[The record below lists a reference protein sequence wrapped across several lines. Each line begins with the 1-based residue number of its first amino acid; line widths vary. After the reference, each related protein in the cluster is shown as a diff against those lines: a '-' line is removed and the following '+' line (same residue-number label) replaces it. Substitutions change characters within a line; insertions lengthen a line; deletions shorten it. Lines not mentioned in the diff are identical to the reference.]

1 MGFRRSRSLDIFNG
15 VLSSR
20 AADESLLWTLR
31 HLSRSCPAPGAHRV
45 VPHSF
50 PVTPHHLSSALPF
63 VRDCQRCRQHGC
75 LAQPSGA
82 AEGAG
87 RNRLEPA
94 GTGWDRLG
102 PAACSAGWP
111 PACPTERLQP
121 PWCQC
126 PAGHGLSDLWQSL
139 KAQGTTP
146 SPQGVM
152 DLAKPL
158 RTRDKMGENT
168 GNMCRTWPPPELPG
182 AAAGGNQIQL
192 GNQLPDKAGSWCKF
206 SH

>member
-1 MGFRRSRSLDIFNG
+1 M
-15 VLSSR
+15 
-20 AADESLLWTLR
+20 
-31 HLSRSCPAPGAHRV
+31 
-45 VPHSF
+45 
-50 PVTPHHLSSALPF
+50 PF

-94 GTGWDRLG
+94 GTGWNPLG

-111 PACPTERLQP
+111 PACPTRRLQP

-146 SPQGVM
+146 SLQGVM
-152 DLAKPL
+152 DSAKPL

-168 GNMCRTWPPPELPG
+168 GNTRRTWPPPELPG
-182 AAAGGNQIQL
+182 AAAGGNQIQP
-192 GNQLPDKAGSWCKF
+192 GNQLPDKAGSWCKEELTYKLNF
-206 SH
+206 QFANIQGRATATCACMVLQDMSDFLTGVIKQPVPLCFPLLYKCMCGA